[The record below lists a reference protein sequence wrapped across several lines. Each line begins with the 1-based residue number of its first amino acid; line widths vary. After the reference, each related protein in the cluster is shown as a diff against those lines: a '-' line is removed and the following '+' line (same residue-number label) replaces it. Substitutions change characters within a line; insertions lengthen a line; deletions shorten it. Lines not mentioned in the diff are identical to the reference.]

1 MTKLVNQALMQALWN
16 MLEVKPLDKITVKDI
31 VIACGINRNTFY
43 YHYADIY
50 ALLEDCFRSE
60 TEQILNET
68 EAHESF
74 YEYFL
79 RSAAFIFDHKKAV
92 IHICESKSRDII
104 RQYFEEVAQAFVS
117 RFVHQAVGERPL
129 TQDDLKFITSFYRN
143 ALVGTMLHWLQ
154 EGLPPYQFDVLRRL
168 SDSFDAT
175 IEDMIQTCLSGG
187 EKTKE
192 S

>member
-1 MTKLVNQALMQALWN
+1 M
-16 MLEVKPLDKITVKDI
+16 
-31 VIACGINRNTFY
+31 RTFSG
-43 YHYADIY
+43 
-50 ALLEDCFRSE
+50 R
-60 TEQILNET
+60 
-68 EAHESF
+68 
-74 YEYFL
+74 
-79 RSAAFIFDHKKAV
+79 AAFIFDHKKAV

-129 TQDDLKFITSFYRN
+129 TQDDLKFIISFYRN

>member
-1 MTKLVNQALMQALWN
+1 M
-16 MLEVKPLDKITVKDI
+16 
-31 VIACGINRNTFY
+31 G
-43 YHYADIY
+43 
-50 ALLEDCFRSE
+50 
-60 TEQILNET
+60 
-68 EAHESF
+68 
-74 YEYFL
+74 
-79 RSAAFIFDHKKAV
+79 
-92 IHICESKSRDII
+92 
-104 RQYFEEVAQAFVS
+104 

-129 TQDDLKFITSFYRN
+129 TQDDLKFIISFYRN